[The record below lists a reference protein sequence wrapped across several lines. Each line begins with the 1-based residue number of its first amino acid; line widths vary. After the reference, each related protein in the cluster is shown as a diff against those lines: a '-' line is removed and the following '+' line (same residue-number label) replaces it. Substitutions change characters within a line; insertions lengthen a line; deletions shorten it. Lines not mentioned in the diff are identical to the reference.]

1 MRNTS
6 WLLLFM
12 AKDDAY
18 GIAMALSIHKKHDE
32 HWDNGWRIGLIDVH
46 IDDDISTS
54 YDRTFPC
61 QLFALD
67 NETKRAYSWEFT
79 RPPNETWEWVQ
90 NKEYLNSPYNF
101 KIPKTLF
108 DSEIVKYK
116 QW

>member
-1 MRNTS
+1 
-6 WLLLFM
+6 
-12 AKDDAY
+12 
-18 GIAMALSIHKKHDE
+18 
-32 HWDNGWRIGLIDVH
+32 
-46 IDDDISTS
+46 
-54 YDRTFPC
+54 
-61 QLFALD
+61 LD

-116 QW
+116 